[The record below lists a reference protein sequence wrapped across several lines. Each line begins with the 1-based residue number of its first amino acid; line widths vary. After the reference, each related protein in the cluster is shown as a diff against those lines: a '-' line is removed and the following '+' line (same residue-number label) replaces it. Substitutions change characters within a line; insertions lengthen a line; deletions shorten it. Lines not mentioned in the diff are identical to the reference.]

1 MLKEDRMADVVLEQK
16 TGAEN
21 VIWDLSIFYQKL
33 DDPAIDRDMERVQGM
48 ANDFAAKYRGRVAQL
63 DPEEMVDAMV
73 EMEAIYDVSGRIGS
87 YASLNFSTDTTN
99 PQVGRLLQR
108 VREQGA
114 KLAQTLLFFDLE
126 WKAVDDAVAAQL
138 LAHPTLGKYRH
149 PLEADLRYKPYTLSE
164 IEEQLIVEKD
174 VTGAGAWVRFFTQLT
189 SAMRFDWEGEKVNQ
203 SKILD
208 KLHSEDRAVREKA
221 AESVTAGLR
230 EKQMELTYIF
240 NTLMLDKANEDQR
253 RGYPTWISARN
264 LSNKAPDAVV
274 EALIQ
279 AVTSNYDIVARHY
292 QLKRALLGLDELR
305 DYDRYAPLKID
316 APEANYSWEEARQVV
331 HSAYTAFSPRLG
343 EIVNRFFDENW
354 IHAPVLP
361 NKRGGAFASPTVAS
375 AHPFVFVNYL
385 GKDRDI
391 MTLAHELGHG
401 VHMYLSGEAQGQTGL
416 YTPLTTAEM
425 ASVFGE
431 MLTFEDLMRRQPD
444 PAVRLKALAHRVE
457 DSFATVFRQ
466 VTMNRFEDGMH
477 TARRS
482 EGELP
487 TERINQIWLE
497 TQRKMFGDSVTLTDN
512 YGWWWSYIGHFIHTP
527 GYVYAYAFGELLVLA
542 LFNVYRKRGADFVP
556 QYLDVLAA
564 GDSDYPDRIL
574 AKVGVDLTDPNF
586 WNEGLAFLRGMVEEE
601 ERLAREVFPEKF

>member
-1 MLKEDRMADVVLEQK
+1 MMEEGRMADVVVEQK
-16 TGAEN
+16 TGAED
-21 VIWDLSIFYQKL
+21 VIWDLSVFYKTL
-33 DDPAIDRDMERVQGM
+33 DDPAIDQDMERVVGM
-48 ANDFAAKYRGRVAQL
+48 ANEFAAKYRGRVAQL
-63 DPEEMVDAMV
+63 DAEEMVDAMV
-73 EMEAIYDVSGRIGS
+73 EMEAISDLGGRIAS
-87 YASLNFSTDTTN
+87 FASLNFSTDTTN

-114 KLAQTLLFFDLE
+114 KLSQTLMFFDLE
-126 WKAVDDAVAAQL
+126 WKAVDDTVAAQL
-138 LAHPTLGKYRH
+138 LANPTLGKYQH
-149 PLEADLRYKPYTLSE
+149 PLEADRRYKPYTLSE
-164 IEEQLIVEKD
+164 IEEQVIVEKD
-174 VTGAGAWVRFFTQLT
+174 VTGASAWVRFFTQLT

-208 KLHSEDRAVREKA
+208 KLHSEDRETRRKG
-221 AESVTAGLR
+221 AEAVTAGLR

-240 NTLMLDKANEDQR
+240 NTLVLDKANEDQR

-264 LSNKAPDAVV
+264 LSNKAPDSVV
-274 EALIQ
+274 NALIQ
-279 AVTSNYDIVARHY
+279 AVTSNYAIVARHY
-292 QLKRALLGLDELR
+292 QLKRVLLGLDELR
-305 DYDRYAPLKID
+305 DYDRYAPLKIE
-316 APEANYSWEEARQVV
+316 APEAAYSWAEARQIV
-331 HSAYTAFSPRLG
+331 HNAYTAFSPRLG

-401 VHMYLSGEAQGQTGL
+401 LHMYLSAEAQGLTGL

-431 MLTFEDLMRRQPD
+431 MLTFEDLMRREPN
-444 PAVRLKALAHRVE
+444 PAVRLKALSHRIE

-466 VTMNRFEDGMH
+466 VTMNRFEDSLH
-477 TARRS
+477 TARRT

-487 TERINQIWLE
+487 TERINEIWLT
-497 TQRKMFGDSVTLTDN
+497 TQRNMFGDSVTLTDN
-512 YGWWWSYIGHFIHTP
+512 YAWWWSYIGHFIHTP

-556 QYLDVLAA
+556 QYLEVLAA

-586 WNEGLAFLRGMVEEE
+586 WNEGLAFLGSMVEEE
-601 ERLAREVFPEKF
+601 ERLAREVFPDKF

>member
-63 DPEEMVDAMV
+63 DAEEMVDAMV
-73 EMEAIYDVSGRIGS
+73 EMEAIYDLSGRIGS

-138 LAHPTLGKYRH
+138 LANPTLGKYRH

-361 NKRGGAFASPTVAS
+361 NKRGGAFAAPTVAT

-556 QYLDVLAA
+556 QYLEVLAA

-586 WNEGLAFLRGMVEEE
+586 WNEGLAFLRSMVEEE

>member
-1 MLKEDRMADVVLEQK
+1 MMEEGRMADVVVEQK
-16 TGAEN
+16 TGAED
-21 VIWDLSIFYQKL
+21 VIWDLSVFYKAL
-33 DDPAIDRDMERVQGM
+33 DDPAIDQDMERVVGM
-48 ANDFAAKYRGRVAQL
+48 ANEFAAKYRGRVAQL
-63 DPEEMVDAMV
+63 DAEEMVDAMV
-73 EMEAIYDVSGRIGS
+73 EMEAISDLGGRIAS
-87 YASLNFSTDTTN
+87 FASLNFSTDTTN

-114 KLAQTLLFFDLE
+114 KLSQTLMFFDLE
-126 WKAVDDAVAAQL
+126 WKAVDDTVAAQL
-138 LAHPTLGKYRH
+138 LANPTLGKYQH
-149 PLEADLRYKPYTLSE
+149 PLEADRRYKPYTLSE
-164 IEEQLIVEKD
+164 IEEQIIVEKD

-208 KLHSEDRAVREKA
+208 KLHSEDRETRRKG
-221 AESVTAGLR
+221 AEAVTAGLR

-240 NTLMLDKANEDQR
+240 NTLVLDKANEDQR

-264 LSNKAPDAVV
+264 LSNKAPDSVV
-274 EALIQ
+274 NALIQ
-279 AVTSNYDIVARHY
+279 AVTSNYAIVARHY
-292 QLKRALLGLDELR
+292 QLKRVLLGLDELR

-316 APEANYSWEEARQVV
+316 APEAAYSWAEARQIV
-331 HSAYTAFSPRLG
+331 HNAYTAFSPRLG

-401 VHMYLSGEAQGQTGL
+401 LHMYLSAEAQGLTGL

-431 MLTFEDLMRRQPD
+431 MLTFEDLMRREPN
-444 PAVRLKALAHRVE
+444 PAVRLKALSHRIE

-466 VTMNRFEDGMH
+466 VTMNRFEDSLH
-477 TARRS
+477 TARRT

-487 TERINQIWLE
+487 TERINEIWLT
-497 TQRKMFGDSVTLTDN
+497 TQRNMFGDSVTLTDN
-512 YGWWWSYIGHFIHTP
+512 YAWWWSYIGHFIHTP

-556 QYLDVLAA
+556 QYLEVLAA

-586 WNEGLAFLRGMVEEE
+586 WNEGLAFLGSMVEEE
-601 ERLAREVFPEKF
+601 ERLAREVFPDKF